1 MPRPANNLSRP
12 GAIGAIFQSM
22 PSEPSLASLEDHRA
36 PPPRR
41 GPDTPAAVSAQA
53 LATPTRAIRVSTLV
67 EMRGILLVSEIIAVM
82 VIWKI
87 LGWQVD
93 GPACFLV
100 IGASALVDIVTALWR
115 APQGHGR
122 HWEVTAHLTF
132 DIVQT
137 CVLIAVTGGL
147 TNPLMLALVL
157 PVTIAGSALPPR
169 YAVGVCAVATIG
181 VLALALIA
189 SPPWPNHGVGHLR
202 AAYRL
207 LCAGAL
213 IVTMAFAAGYS
224 SWSSGQRARN
234 ALALQITETV
244 LAREQ
249 RLSALGALAA
259 AAAHELGTPLATIAV
274 VAKEMAYQA
283 GEGAFQE
290 DAWLLVEQAQ
300 RCRDILKRLSEK
312 PEQSDEVHERMSLLE
327 LVREVVDPYV
337 AAQSVRVE
345 GVVTGPPSL
354 ATPDLWRRQEIL
366 HALAA
371 LVENAYDFARG
382 EILVT
387 ARFDAEMLSIEVRDD
402 GPGFSPQ
409 VLARLGE
416 PYVTSRAGTAEGSRS
431 GHVGM
436 GPGFFIAKTLLERTG
451 AQVAFRNGPKLGA
464 IVTARWA
471 RGRVEALQPT

>member
-1 MPRPANNLSRP
+1 
-12 GAIGAIFQSM
+12 
-22 PSEPSLASLEDHRA
+22 
-36 PPPRR
+36 
-41 GPDTPAAVSAQA
+41 VSAQA
-53 LATPTRAIRVSTLV
+53 LATPARTIRLSTLV
-67 EMRGILLVSEIIAVM
+67 EMRGVLLFSEIIAVM

-87 LGWQVD
+87 LRWRVD
-93 GPACFLV
+93 GAACFLT
-100 IGASALVDIVTALWR
+100 IGVSAALGLATAVWR
-115 APQGHGR
+115 APRGR
-122 HWEVTAHLTF
+122 GEPSEVTAHLAF

-137 CVLIAVTGGL
+137 CVLIALTGGL
-147 TNPLMLALVL
+147 INPLALALVL

-169 YAVGVCAVATIG
+169 YAVGIWAGATIG
-181 VLALALIA
+181 VLALALIV
-189 SPPWPNHGVGHLR
+189 SPPWPYHAVGNIS

-213 IVTMAFAAGYS
+213 IVTMSFAAGYS
-224 SWSSGQRARN
+224 YWSSGQRARN

-274 VAKEMAYQA
+274 VAKEMAHQA
-283 GEGAFQE
+283 GEGAFKE

-312 PEQSDEVHERMSLLE
+312 PEQSDVVHERMSLLD

-337 AAQSVRVE
+337 AARSVRVE

-387 ARFDAEMLSIEVRDD
+387 ARFDAEILSIEVRDD

-416 PYVTSRAGTAEGSRS
+416 PYVTSRHGTAEGSRS

-436 GPGFFIAKTLLERTG
+436 GLGFFIAKTLLERTG
-451 AQVAFRNGPKLGA
+451 AKVAFRNGQRLGA
-464 IVTARWA
+464 IVTARWPRA
-471 RGRVEALQPT
+471 RIEALEPV